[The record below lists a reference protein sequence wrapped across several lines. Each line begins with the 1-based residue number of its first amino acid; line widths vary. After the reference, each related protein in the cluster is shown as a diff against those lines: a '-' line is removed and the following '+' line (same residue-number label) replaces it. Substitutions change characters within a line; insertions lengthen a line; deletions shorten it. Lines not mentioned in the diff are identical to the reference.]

1 MLALIKKEILGSN
14 GIMILASTLAM
25 VLVFLFLSFSAYGD
39 GETRNDIF
47 EYMYLLN
54 GLSIFGMMMGEEK
67 YEEKNHGRELIGTL
81 PVKSS
86 AIVGAK
92 YLSLIVSGCYCTT
105 LVVLLHSF
113 FLSAEIFASLLKM
126 AIVALAV
133 CLVVAAAL
141 YPLIFKYGYSRMMI
155 LVVISYI
162 LVIGIPLWF
171 STLLEKLGT
180 LGFTKQSIT
189 LLQRNANTAVIV
201 VVCCALFAFFYF
213 LGLKQYSSN
222 NSR

>member
-25 VLVFLFLSFSAYGD
+25 VLVFLFLSFSAYGK

-86 AIVGAK
+86 AVVGAK

-155 LVVISYI
+155 LVMISYMLI
-162 LVIGIPLWF
+162 IGIPLWLR
-171 STLLEKLGT
+171 TILERLGT
-180 LGFTKQSIT
+180 LGFTKQSIIST
-189 LLQRNANTAVIV
+189 Y
-201 VVCCALFAFFYF
+201 ALRVNEARKKEMDRRI
-213 LGLKQYSSN
+213 GSGRASN
-222 NSR
+222 

>member
-1 MLALIKKEILGSN
+1 MLALVKKEILGSN
-14 GIMILASTLAM
+14 GIMILASTLAL
-25 VLVFLFLSFSAYGD
+25 VLVFLFLSFSAYSN

-81 PVKSS
+81 PVKSG

-92 YLSLIVSGCYCTT
+92 YLSLIISGCYCTT

-155 LVVISYI
+155 LVMISYMLI
-162 LVIGIPLWF
+162 IGIPLWLR
-171 STLLEKLGT
+171 TLLEWLGT
-180 LGFTKQSIT
+180 LGFTKKSII

-222 NSR
+222 NT

>member
-1 MLALIKKEILGSN
+1 MLALMKKEILGSN
-14 GIMILASTLAM
+14 GIMILASTLAL
-25 VLVFLFLSFSAYGD
+25 VLVFLFLSFSAYSN

-54 GLSIFGMMMGEEK
+54 GLSIFGMLMGEEK

-86 AIVGAK
+86 TIVGAK

-126 AIVALAV
+126 AIVTLAV

-162 LVIGIPLWF
+162 LVIGIPLWLRM
-171 STLLEKLGT
+171 LLERLGT

-189 LLQRNANTAVIV
+189 LLQQNTNTAVII

-222 NSR
+222 NS

>member
-1 MLALIKKEILGSN
+1 MLALMKKEILGSN
-14 GIMILASTLAM
+14 GIMILASTLAL
-25 VLVFLFLSFSAYGD
+25 VLAFLFLSFSAYSN

-54 GLSIFGMMMGEEK
+54 GLSIFGMLMGEEK

-113 FLSAEIFASLLKM
+113 FLSAEIFASLLKI
-126 AIVALAV
+126 AIVTLAV

-162 LVIGIPLWF
+162 LVIGIPLWLRA
-171 STLLEKLGT
+171 LLERFRT

-189 LLQRNANTAVIV
+189 LLQQNTNTAVIV

-222 NSR
+222 NS

>member
-1 MLALIKKEILGSN
+1 MLALMKKEILGSN
-14 GIMILASTLAM
+14 GIMILASTLAL
-25 VLVFLFLSFSAYGD
+25 VLAFLFLSFSAYD
-39 GETRNDIF
+39 NGETRNDIF

-54 GLSIFGMMMGEEK
+54 GLSIFGMLMGEEK

-86 AIVGAK
+86 TIVGAK

-126 AIVALAV
+126 AIVTLAV

-162 LVIGIPLWF
+162 LVIGIPLWLRA
-171 STLLEKLGT
+171 LLERFRT

-189 LLQRNANTAVIV
+189 LLQQNTNTAVIV

-222 NSR
+222 NS